1 MVVYLGFLEVPVFL
15 SWEGCKFSFWSH
27 PCFFFVVD
35 ISSRVQ
41 SFLQGSQDYLS
52 NHIYIRVANSS
63 FLLASYTVQ
72 LVGMRFCF

>member
-1 MVVYLGFLEVPVFL
+1 MF
-15 SWEGCKFSFWSH
+15 
-27 PCFFFVVD
+27 FFFVVD

-63 FLLASYTVQ
+63 FLLASCTVQ